1 PFPYTTL
8 FRSWALPGGWMD
20 VDTTISQNTAKEAFE
35 EAGLKVLP
43 RRLIALQEHNLHN
56 GPTLAIGIVKVF
68 VLCERLSGEFEAN
81 IETAR
86 SGFFRAEE
94 LPPLATSKTTEAQ
107 VRMCLA
113 AAADANWQPLF
124 D

>member
-1 PFPYTTL
+1 
-8 FRSWALPGGWMD
+8 MD

-56 GPTLAIGIVKVF
+56 GRRWPSASSRSSCF
-68 VLCERLSGEFEAN
+68 ASACPASFEAN
-81 IETAR
+81 IETVR

>member
-1 PFPYTTL
+1 
-8 FRSWALPGGWMD
+8 M
-20 VDTTISQNTAKEAFE
+20 
-35 EAGLKVLP
+35 
-43 RRLIALQEHNLHN
+43 
-56 GPTLAIGIVKVF
+56 
-68 VLCERLSGEFEAN
+68 LCERLSGEFEAN
-81 IETAR
+81 IETVR